1 MLELLAMALIGAI
14 VHDHH
19 KRIQTLRAEA
29 RNYGTEKA

>member
-1 MLELLAMALIGAI
+1 MIEILCLVIIGGL

-29 RNYGTEKA
+29 RNYGKTTT